1 MNNDKAPDPRAL
13 VLDDICIR
21 LGDRTLVRINATIGP
36 GKVCSVMGPSGSGK
50 STLLAYLSGFLDP
63 AFQAGGRVMQGGLD
77 LTGLA
82 PHQRRLGLL
91 LQDPLLFPHM
101 SVGQNL
107 LFAVPAGAG
116 GRHEREAIASRALD
130 DAGLAGFFHRDPATL
145 SGGQKARV
153 ALMRVLVSEPGAL
166 LLDEPF
172 SRLDADRREKIRQF
186 VFAKARERRLP
197 VLLVTHDEADA
208 ASAGGEVFVI
218 AA

>member
-1 MNNDKAPDPRAL
+1 MTDDNANDPRAL
-13 VLDDICIR
+13 ILDDVHIR
-21 LGDRTLVRINATIGP
+21 LDGRTLVHVSTTIGP
-36 GKVCSVMGPSGSGK
+36 GDICSIMGPSGSGK
-50 STLLAYLSGFLDP
+50 STLLAYLSGFLDS
-63 AFQAGGRVMQGGLD
+63 AFQATGRVVQGGRD

-116 GRHEREAIASRALD
+116 DRRQREAIAAKALD
-130 DAGLAGFFHRDPATL
+130 DAGLSGFFHRDPATL

-186 VFAKARERRLP
+186 VFAKARQRRLP